1 MAARRR
7 TPVTPPSDEAVQPRP
22 LAGVR
27 VIDLT
32 TVVAGPYA
40 SLLLADF
47 GADVI
52 KIEAPSGDLARDLG
66 PRVHDGMGAVYLNFN
81 RAKRSVVLDL
91 ATEAGR
97 RTLKRLTD
105 SADVFVHNMRPDAAE
120 RCGADSGTLCEGHPE
135 LVYCAMHGF
144 RSTGPYRDLP
154 AYDDIIQAASGV
166 GGQQEWLHGEPTYM
180 ATAIGDKV
188 SGMTGALAITAA
200 LHKRAVT
207 GLGSVIEVPMAENL
221 TAFSVLEHLWG
232 RTFVPPRGEARYPR
246 MSSTDR
252 HPYQTADGWLA
263 VMVYTDENW
272 RRFFA
277 LIGRPELANE
287 ERFATLHSRTDHLDE
302 LLGLVADALRTGTT
316 SEWFERLRTAQ
327 IPAVPYN
334 RVDDLFDDEHLAA
347 VGFWET
353 VEHPTE
359 GTLLQI
365 RSPVT
370 FDGVKPPLGAPAPR
384 LGADTEAVL
393 AELGDDS

>member
-1 MAARRR
+1 MTDHSAGA
-7 TPVTPPSDEAVQPRP
+7 RP
-22 LAGVR
+22 LDGVR

-52 KIEAPSGDLARDLG
+52 KIEAPRGDLARDLG

-91 ATEAGR
+91 TTDAGR
-97 RTLKRLTD
+97 RNLKRLTD
-105 SADVFVHNMRPDAAE
+105 TADVFVHNMRPDAAE
-120 RCGADSGTLCEGHPE
+120 RCGADAATLCEGHPE
-135 LVYCAMHGF
+135 LVYCGMHGF

-188 SGMTGALAITAA
+188 SGITGALAITAA

-207 GLGSVIEVPMAENL
+207 GIGSVIEVPMAETL
-221 TAFSVLEHLWG
+221 AAFGVLEHLWG
-232 RTFVPPRGEARYPR
+232 RTFVPPLGEARYPR

-252 HPYQTADGWLA
+252 RPYQTSDGWLA
-263 VMVYTDENW
+263 VMVYTDDNW
-272 RRFFA
+272 RRFFDI
-277 LIGRPELANE
+277 IGRPELADE
-287 ERFATLHSRTDHLDE
+287 PRFADLNARTAHLDE

-316 SEWFERLRTAQ
+316 QEWFDRLRAAQ

-347 VGFWET
+347 VGFWEK
-353 VEHPTE
+353 VDHPTE
-359 GTLLQI
+359 GTLLQVP
-365 RSPVT
+365 SPIT
-370 FDGVKPPLGAPAPR
+370 FDGEKPPLGMPAPL
-384 LGADTEAVL
+384 LGADTDAVL
-393 AELGDDS
+393 AELGPEES